1 MTEVETGVHCGYFQ
15 KDVCF
20 IARARVCVLYFSPF
34 DTDLS
39 VRLKYLKKIE
49 RIIRCEIEMKIR
61 HMMMLGTINL
71 TLQ

>member
-1 MTEVETGVHCGYFQ
+1 M
-15 KDVCF
+15 
-20 IARARVCVLYFSPF
+20 YFSPF

-49 RIIRCEIEMKIR
+49 RIIRCEIEMRIR
-61 HMMMLGTINL
+61 HMMMLGTVNL